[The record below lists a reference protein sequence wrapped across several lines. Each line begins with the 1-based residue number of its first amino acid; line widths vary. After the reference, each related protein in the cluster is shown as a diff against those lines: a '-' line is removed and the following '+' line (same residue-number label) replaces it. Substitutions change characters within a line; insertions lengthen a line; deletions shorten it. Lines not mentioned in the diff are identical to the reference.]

1 MSDIFEIILIW
12 IFSYPGAWIRWMI
25 SGRKKSM
32 EDYRNDDWYFNSVFV
47 ILLVVLLILVI
58 KGLALF
64 FDHH

>member
-32 EDYRNDDWYFNSVFV
+32 EDYRNDDWYFNSMFV
-47 ILLVVLLILVI
+47 ITVSRVI
-58 KGLALF
+58 NTCY
-64 FDHH
+64 